1 MTRSCL
7 RSCSDWIVRHK
18 CLQNKNRK
26 FSLLPESNPLEAIP
40 LEWWKIGKQNTI
52 DWLNEIFTFSWFQ
65 FSAREKSVG
74 CSRPQCEGGRSPR
87 GGPWRSDCPCWSP
100 HCSLGVRGQSCLYI
114 VTTLPLL
121 SRAVRRLSILLP
133 IFSVNS
139 FNWSAN
145 MRNVRLRPDLV
156 MGLESLISTC
166 FYYSVLRLFIY
177 LGIVGVRA
185 TPCLFIVSAT
195 IL

>member
-1 MTRSCL
+1 MFTKQKLSFL
-7 RSCSDWIVRHK
+7 YFLNPILWKPFHWKDGKLV
-18 CLQNKNRK
+18 NKTPFN
-26 FSLLPESNPLEAIP
+26 
-40 LEWWKIGKQNTI
+40 
-52 DWLNEIFTFSWFQ
+52 WLNEIFTFSWFQ

-74 CSRPQCEGGRSPR
+74 CSRPQCEGGRCPR
-87 GGPWRSDCPCWSP
+87 GGPWRSDCPRWWP
-100 HCSLGVRGQSCLYI
+100 RCSLRVRAQSCLYI